1 MWTAVKRPISYDD
14 DHDLEKENQ
23 EYNRH
28 EHRRFRYLLKYI
40 KLILYLPRIQE
51 IKQLQ
56 EHKQIEHKR
65 IMPTWSVHMV
75 QGVIIICLPKILIS
89 SS

>member
-40 KLILYLPRIQE
+40 KLILYLPRI
-51 IKQLQ
+51 
-56 EHKQIEHKR
+56 
-65 IMPTWSVHMV
+65 
-75 QGVIIICLPKILIS
+75 
-89 SS
+89 